1 MQDSYQNQPV
11 YTRRIAVQ
19 IAEISLEFLQR
30 CEAEHLIEEQ
40 TVPLDEPAY
49 TAQDIRQLALIR
61 RLHEVLGIDMQDME
75 VVLHLR
81 SQLLD
86 LQMQIE
92 EVERQWTDREE
103 QLLAELIELRRQL
116 SDDAEWK

>member
-30 CEAEHLIEEQ
+30 CEAEHLIEEH